1 MSPKPISQTRER
13 RSVASTRAF
22 LLLIMLF
29 FAAGMVRVSAQTG
42 GKVTGTIRDQ
52 ETGEPLIGC
61 NVVLMGTS
69 MGASTDLDGVF
80 FVLNIPAGKYDV
92 QISMLGYQKKI
103 EKGVIVN
110 SGRTTVVDQKLKSTM
125 VEQDA
130 VIVEAVRPDV
140 EPEKTST
147 STVIRTEDVSQ
158 IAGMRTVTNVIGLA
172 ADVSDGHFRGGRSGE
187 ELYTLQGM
195 GIVNP
200 LNSTSAFVPIMSA
213 VEEVEVITSG
223 FDAQYGNAQSG
234 VVNISMKEGKS
245 DRWHSNFESRVRLP
259 QRKHFG
265 PSVFDPSANYY
276 LAKMLNPEVW
286 KNGDLETG
294 LPFFSSLSN
303 VKDGYA
309 KDTIVQIQVAMA
321 LWKLQMKRDLYRSYG
336 KELDY
341 SVEGGAGG
349 PVSDKVRMFIA
360 LQSNVT
366 NPVFPTE
373 QPDIQRQ
380 VMGNVVSDMGGGMTL
395 RLSGSLAQNNE
406 NIFPSS
412 SGLGY
417 YNWLWDRILGVQYE
431 QSVNS
436 QGGVRFAQTLSN
448 NNSFYEVKFNVLRT
462 SSQFGSSPWPSSIAD
477 SLISATRVTSAQN
490 LSQYLSGPD
499 YFSYLRGNDDFRKE
513 RTLTMSLEG
522 SYTSQVTKNHM
533 VNAGI
538 QANQY
543 QIFSEGYYNTS
554 ATLQTRNYSARPSEL
569 GLYVQDKMEFEGMIA
584 KIGLRWD
591 LWNADKDYYTDQFNP
606 FGVRDTSGIVVS
618 NPQAASKAKP
628 PILGRLQP
636 RAGISFPVDV
646 NTVFHLNYG
655 AFLQRPSFQYIVAS
669 QLSHS
674 NLSVS
679 PLVLGNPRLKP
690 QVTNSYDVGMKKG
703 LGEGFTLDV
712 SGYYKDVRDLV
723 EMVNFVN
730 LKSLAFSTYV
740 NRDYADIRG
749 FRIALEKRKGNFTC
763 NVNYQFG
770 VATGKSATVSNAS
783 PIIRQDSVLGVV
795 TELTNVP
802 TRDILLDFDRTH
814 NLVVTLG
821 YRTDDEWGPVLWGG
835 FPLANWSVS
844 SYSTARSGRPYTPS
858 TNTKLLNSAR
868 TPAEYNTNL
877 KVSKRIHQ
885 FYGTEATFYLEVFN
899 LFDQRILNYSY
910 LFPKV
915 NAGQSNSIIEA
926 YDHYPIDDR
935 NNGVLFWND
944 TNRGTGFP
952 VDQSFLVYD
961 NSPRSFTVGMML
973 EF

>member
-1 MSPKPISQTRER
+1 MSLNSLNFTRER
-13 RSVASTRAF
+13 RSRSLVRS
-22 LLLIMLF
+22 LLLMLLLF
-29 FAAGMVRVSAQTG
+29 GTAALLPLSAQTT
-42 GKVTGTIRDQ
+42 GKISGTIRDQ
-52 ETGEPLIGC
+52 ETGEPLVGC
-61 NVVLMGTS
+61 NVLLMGTA
-69 MGASTDLDGVF
+69 MGAATDLEGSYF
-80 FVLNIPAGKYDV
+80 ILNIPAGKYDV

-110 SGRTTVVDQKLKSTM
+110 SGKTTVVDQKLKSTM
-125 VEQDA
+125 VEQEA
-130 VIVEAVRPDV
+130 VIVEATRPDV
-140 EPEKTST
+140 EKEKTST

-158 IAGMRTVTNVIGLA
+158 IAGMRNVADVIGLA

-200 LNSTSAFVPIMSA
+200 LDASSAFVPIMSA

-223 FDAQYGNAQSG
+223 FGAQYGNAQSG

-245 DRWHSNFESRVRLP
+245 DRWRSTFESRVRMP

-265 PSVFDPSANYY
+265 PSVFDPKSNYY
-276 LAKMLNPEVW
+276 LAKMLDPAVW
-286 KNGDLETG
+286 RNGDVETG
-294 LPFFSSLSN
+294 LPFFSSMSN

-309 KDTIVQIQVAMA
+309 KDTLVMIQVAMA
-321 LWKLQMKRDLYRSYG
+321 LWKLQMKRDLNRTYG
-336 KELDY
+336 NELDY

-349 PVSDKVRMFIA
+349 PVTDKVRMFIA

-366 NPVFPTE
+366 NPVLPTE

-380 VMGNVVSDMGGGMTL
+380 VMGNVASDLGDGMTL
-395 RLSGSLAQNNE
+395 RVSGGLAQNNT
-406 NIFPSS
+406 NVFPSS
-412 SGLGY
+412 NGLGY
-417 YNWLWDRILGVQYE
+417 YNWLWDRILGVQY
-431 QSVNS
+431 QQTMNS
-436 QGGVRFAQTLSN
+436 QGGLRFTQMLSN
-448 NNSFYEVKFNVLRT
+448 STFYEVKMNALRT
-462 SSQFGSSPWPSSIAD
+462 NTQFGSSPWPSSAPD
-477 SLISATRVTSAQN
+477 SLLNATRVTSSQN
-490 LSQYLSGPD
+490 LSQYLTGPD

-513 RTLTMSLEG
+513 RTLTLSLEG
-522 SYTSQVTKNHM
+522 SFTSQVTKNHQ
-533 VNAGI
+533 VNGGI

-543 QIFSEGYYNTS
+543 QIFSEGFFNTS
-554 ATLQTRNYSARPSEL
+554 ATLQTRNYTARPSEL

-584 KIGLRWD
+584 NIGLRMD
-591 LWNADKDYYTDQFNP
+591 VWNADKDYYTNQFNP
-606 FGVRDTSGIVVS
+606 FGVLDTNGTVVS
-618 NPQAASKAKP
+618 NPAKASTAKP

-655 AFLQRPSFQYIVAS
+655 SFLQRPSFQYIVAS
-669 QLSHS
+669 SVSHT

-679 PLVLGNPRLKP
+679 PLTLGNPRLKP
-690 QVTNSYDVGMKKG
+690 QVTNSYDVGMTKG

-723 EMVNFVN
+723 EMVNYVN
-730 LKSLAFSTYV
+730 LKGLSFSTYV

-749 FRIALEKRKGNFTC
+749 FRIALSKRKGNFTGA
-763 NVNYQFG
+763 VNYQYG
-770 VATGKSATVSNAS
+770 IATGKSATVSNAA

-814 NLVVTLG
+814 NLLVTLG

-835 FPLANWSVS
+835 YPLANWSIS
-844 SYSTARSGRPYTPS
+844 SNTSARSGRPYTPS

-877 KVSKRIHQ
+877 KVTKRIHN

-899 LFDQRILNYSY
+899 LFQQRILNYSY

-915 NAGQSNSIIEA
+915 NAGQSNSLIEA
-926 YDHYPIDDR
+926 YDHYPIDDK
-935 NNGVLFWND
+935 NNGVLYWND
-944 TNRGTGFP
+944 TNRSTGFP
-952 VDQSFLVYD
+952 VDQSFLVFD